1 MNHPTILRIIENEII
16 PTAIKTGSSLE
27 DVILKKASD
36 NNWSPAQAER
46 VAEVVNRV
54 SSLSYPEQNPD
65 DPGGKF
71 PTINAKELGQ
81 KYASLHPSAGV
92 EQVTVIDSPD
102 IGRSFASYADLQG
115 DNTIREY
122 TIRRASEKTASQQS
136 SEPEIPVLTEV
147 GEKAAF
153 TQTKK
158 LLRDVCNEAGAQLEL
173 IEHEV
178 YPYAD
183 KLASEFPQLEA
194 DMELYPAD
202 GVLTAVEDIKL
213 ACRHLKDV
221 VVELGY
227 TVSEVP
233 CKRASSRY
241 LDTTGF
247 APLVLR
253 TVDHLKSA
261 YRSFSTATDLV
272 RTLNTEVFGAKLAS
286 MIEKSAF
293 TKAAEKEKER
303 PSDNQ
308 EEEEQK
314 DYSWS
319 PYIESRH
326 LMSRS
331 GQLGDSL
338 YQVLGESLSPLESY
352 TTGLMTGNRG
362 APVSQSVRQNLDLFR
377 DVLGTDEYIDR
388 KARREAEAR
397 HDVDSV
403 TTLLGLQTGDP
414 VLSKRDPQRVT
425 DIYNALRQY
434 NPELME
440 NPETARAILQD
451 TTAYDKVTPMHME
464 ELLKLRK
471 LQGEIAR
478 QQAEASDRLRRKPQ
492 KSQ

>member
-1 MNHPTILRIIENEII
+1 MNHPTILRIIETEIL
-16 PTAIKTGSSLE
+16 PTAVQTGASLE

-54 SSLSYPEQNPD
+54 SSLSYPEQHPD
-65 DPGGKF
+65 NPGGQF
-71 PTINAKELGQ
+71 PTINAKALGE
-81 KYASLHPSAGV
+81 KYASLNPSGGT
-92 EQVTVIDSPD
+92 QTITVIDSPD
-102 IGRSFASYADLQG
+102 LGRSFSSFSDLQG
-115 DNTIREY
+115 DNTIQEY
-122 TIRRASEKTASQQS
+122 TIRRASEKAASQTVE
-136 SEPEIPVLTEV
+136 EPEAVVLTEV

-153 TQTKK
+153 TQTKQ
-158 LLRDVCNEAGAQLEL
+158 LLRDVCNEAGASLEL
-173 IEHEV
+173 VEQEV
-178 YPYAD
+178 RPYAE
-183 KLASEFPQLEA
+183 KLASVFPQLEA
-194 DMELYPAD
+194 DMALYPAD
-202 GVLTAVEDIKL
+202 GVLTDMEDIKL
-213 ACRHLKDV
+213 ACKHLKDV
-221 VVELGY
+221 VVEMGH

-233 CKRASSRY
+233 FKRASSRY

-261 YRSFSTATDLV
+261 HASFTIATELV
-272 RTLNTEVFGAKLAS
+272 RTLNAEVFGAKLAS
-286 MIEKSAF
+286 IIEKSAF
-293 TKAAEKEKER
+293 AKAAEKEKER
-303 PSDNQ
+303 VEKKD
-308 EEEEQK
+308 EESQ
-314 DYSWS
+314 DYDWS

-362 APVSQSVRQNLDLFR
+362 TPISQTVRQNMDLFR
-377 DVLGTDEYIDR
+377 DVLGTDDYIDR
-388 KARREAEAR
+388 KARRESEAR

-414 VLSKRDPQRVT
+414 VLAKRDPQRVT
-425 DIYNALRQY
+425 EIYNALRQY

-478 QQAEASDRLRRKPQ
+478 QKAEESDRLRRKPQ
-492 KSQ
+492 RPQ